1 MLHTHEALW
10 NLGTY
15 NGCVRWNFPYL
26 SYKRTNKPIPV
37 LLQNDMFYCH
47 CQWFLYTYIHSYI
60 HSYMSFWSRTG
71 MGLLVLIEKDRYEF
85 RNHAYISKSLWGGN
99 CQNIMV
105 LFFCGGVLNIW
116 VHDWGGGRNY
126 FDDFLVLTSNPPP
139 SLSYLPHEGEQ
150 ALWKFLVT
158 KCRERSPK

>member
-26 SYKRTNKPIPV
+26 SFYKRTNKPIPV

-47 CQWFLYTYIHSYI
+47 CQWFFYTYIHSYI

-85 RNHAYISKSLWGGN
+85 RNHAYISKSLWGGGVSKILWHYVFFG
-99 CQNIMV
+99 CGCFKHMSSWLGWGQE
-105 LFFCGGVLNIW
+105 LFWWFFSS
-116 VHDWGGGRNY
+116 DKQ
-126 FDDFLVLTSNPPP
+126 PPP
-139 SLSYLPHEGEQ
+139 HP
-150 ALWKFLVT
+150 
-158 KCRERSPK
+158 SPTYPMKGSRPFGNF